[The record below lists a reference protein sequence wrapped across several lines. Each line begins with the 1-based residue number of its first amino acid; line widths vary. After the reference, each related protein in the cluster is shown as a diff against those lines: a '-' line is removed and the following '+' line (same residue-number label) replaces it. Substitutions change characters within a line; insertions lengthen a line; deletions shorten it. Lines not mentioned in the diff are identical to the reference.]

1 MHQRNDSVFQLS
13 LTEIAFT
20 LVFILLILLGWMY
33 FDAEEQRLDALAKLE
48 DAEVLPHAQQ
58 ALESIR
64 NALHSELAATGADP
78 NEAIQRL
85 LENSKT
91 AARVVALQTKVE
103 ELDAELTALAEV
115 KAVLQ
120 RTGDAAPGG
129 ATDAAL
135 LSALELRARLEQ
147 KLLEANANSASGK
160 AEKAEASRPPERK
173 LSDQEI
179 ATKAMAALELQK
191 RLEQE
196 LRDQLAKSIEPGE
209 VGALAKSLVD
219 ALKANHAKE
228 NADLRGQLANL
239 KRKLEA
245 RGGRDYPPCW
255 AEETTGKVQFL
266 FSVEVRP
273 DAVAVAPAWPSSREA
288 DAKALPFVEDIL
300 TKGPHSYG
308 AFRERVR
315 GIFEQSDARQCRHYV
330 QLKSTIPDAVQSDRA
345 RLMVESFFY
354 KVERVR

>member
-33 FDAEEQRLDALAKLE
+33 SDAENKRQDALAKLK

-64 NALHSELAATGADP
+64 STIHSELAATGADP
-78 NEAIQRL
+78 NEVIQRL

-91 AARVVALQTKVE
+91 AAHVAALQSRVE
-103 ELDAELTALAEV
+103 ELDAALTALAEV

-120 RTGDAAPGG
+120 QTGDAVPGG
-129 ATDAAL
+129 APEAAL

-147 KLLEANANSASGK
+147 KLLEPNASSASAK
-160 AEKAEASRPPERK
+160 REKPEAPSPPERK

-179 ATKAMAALELQK
+179 ATKAMAALELHQK
-191 RLEQE
+191 LERE
-196 LRDQLAKSIEPGE
+196 LTEQLAKSIESGQE
-209 VGALAKSLVD
+209 GALAKSLVD
-219 ALKANHAKE
+219 ALKDNHAKE

-239 KRKLEA
+239 KRRLEA

-255 AEETTGKVQFL
+255 AEEATGKVQFL

-273 DAVAVAPAWPSSREA
+273 DAVAVAPAWPPSREA

-300 TKGPHSYG
+300 TKRPHSYEE
-308 AFRERVR
+308 FRERVR
-315 GIFEQSDARQCRHYV
+315 GIFQQSDARQCRHYV
-330 QLKSTIPDAVQSDRA
+330 QLRSTIPDAVQSDRA

-354 KVERVR
+354 KVERAR